1 MKQGTSE
8 KRTLRHR
15 LSIEVGIITKKKN
28 PMGHRRDTS
37 REGEREG
44 AGIGKLLGQCM
55 IVRER
60 ERERERE
67 RNGRNYHFLTNYRNP
82 VCRGEYFVV
91 AR

>member
-60 ERERERE
+60 ERER
-67 RNGRNYHFLTNYRNP
+67 NGRNYHFLTNYRNP

>member
-28 PMGHRRDTS
+28 PLGHRRDTS

-67 RNGRNYHFLTNYRNP
+67 EWKKLSFFDKLSKSCLQGRIF
-82 VCRGEYFVV
+82 CCS
-91 AR
+91 